1 MINFFKL
8 NIKDTILEN
17 QYNLKNK
24 KIRIILV
31 YDPKKIYFEINNITD
46 FNDNKTIMLLPI
58 FNFEIKKYNK
68 KNKFYTYAGFIFDHK
83 YEYSIISK
91 DYCIILAEIDNNE
104 KVNYSMECV
113 KEFDKIPTI
122 KIFSKEV

>member
-1 MINFFKL
+1 MVNFFKL
-8 NIKDTILEN
+8 NIENKILEN

-58 FNFEIKKYNK
+58 FNFEIKKYNFEHKFLTNDIDLLSVNDK
-68 KNKFYTYAGFIFDHK
+68 KIRVIYLFKMLTYSLFTYD
-83 YEYSIISK
+83 
-91 DYCIILAEIDNNE
+91 
-104 KVNYSMECV
+104 
-113 KEFDKIPTI
+113 
-122 KIFSKEV
+122 

>member
-8 NIKDTILEN
+8 NIENKILEN

-46 FNDNKTIMLLPI
+46 FNNNKTIMLLPI
-58 FNFEIKKYNK
+58 FNFEIKKYNFEH
-68 KNKFYTYAGFIFDHK
+68 KFLTNDIDLLHINDKEIRIIYLFKMLTYSLFTYD
-83 YEYSIISK
+83 
-91 DYCIILAEIDNNE
+91 
-104 KVNYSMECV
+104 
-113 KEFDKIPTI
+113 
-122 KIFSKEV
+122 

>member
-8 NIKDTILEN
+8 NIEDKILEN

-58 FNFEIKKYNK
+58 FNFKIKEYNFEHKFLTNDIDLLHVNDKEIRVIYLFKML
-68 KNKFYTYAGFIFDHK
+68 TYSLFTYD
-83 YEYSIISK
+83 
-91 DYCIILAEIDNNE
+91 
-104 KVNYSMECV
+104 
-113 KEFDKIPTI
+113 
-122 KIFSKEV
+122 

>member
-8 NIKDTILEN
+8 NIENKILEN

-31 YDPKKIYFEINNITD
+31 YDLKKIYFEINNITD

-58 FNFEIKKYNK
+58 FNFEIKKYNFEH
-68 KNKFYTYAGFIFDHK
+68 KFLTNDIDLLHVNDKEIRIIYLFKMLTYSLFTYD
-83 YEYSIISK
+83 
-91 DYCIILAEIDNNE
+91 
-104 KVNYSMECV
+104 
-113 KEFDKIPTI
+113 
-122 KIFSKEV
+122 

>member
-8 NIKDTILEN
+8 NIENKILEN

-31 YDPKKIYFEINNITD
+31 YDPKKIYFEINNIMD

-58 FNFEIKKYNK
+58 FNFEIKEYNFEH
-68 KNKFYTYAGFIFDHK
+68 KFLINDIDLLFVNDK
-83 YEYSIISK
+83 
-91 DYCIILAEIDNNE
+91 EI
-104 KVNYSMECV
+104 
-113 KEFDKIPTI
+113 
-122 KIFSKEV
+122 

>member
-8 NIKDTILEN
+8 NIKDEILEN

-58 FNFEIKKYNK
+58 FNFEIKKYNFEH
-68 KNKFYTYAGFIFDHK
+68 KFLTNDIDLLHVNDKEIRIIYLFKMLTYSLFTYD
-83 YEYSIISK
+83 
-91 DYCIILAEIDNNE
+91 
-104 KVNYSMECV
+104 
-113 KEFDKIPTI
+113 
-122 KIFSKEV
+122 

>member
-8 NIKDTILEN
+8 NIEDKILEN

-31 YDPKKIYFEINNITD
+31 YDPKKIYFEINNIID

-58 FNFEIKKYNK
+58 FNFEIKKYNFEH
-68 KNKFYTYAGFIFDHK
+68 KFLTNDIDLLFVNDKEIQVIYLFKILTYSLFTYD
-83 YEYSIISK
+83 
-91 DYCIILAEIDNNE
+91 
-104 KVNYSMECV
+104 
-113 KEFDKIPTI
+113 
-122 KIFSKEV
+122 

>member
-1 MINFFKL
+1 MVNFFKL
-8 NIKDTILEN
+8 NIEDKILEN

-58 FNFEIKKYNK
+58 FNFEIKKYNFEH
-68 KNKFYTYAGFIFDHK
+68 KFLTNDINLLSVNDKEIRVIYLFKMLTYSLFIYD
-83 YEYSIISK
+83 
-91 DYCIILAEIDNNE
+91 
-104 KVNYSMECV
+104 
-113 KEFDKIPTI
+113 
-122 KIFSKEV
+122 

>member
-8 NIKDTILEN
+8 NIENKILEN

-46 FNDNKTIMLLPI
+46 FNDNKTIMLLHI
-58 FNFEIKKYNK
+58 FNFEIKEYNFEH
-68 KNKFYTYAGFIFDHK
+68 KFLTNDIDLLFVNDKEIQVIYLFKMLTYSLFTYD
-83 YEYSIISK
+83 
-91 DYCIILAEIDNNE
+91 
-104 KVNYSMECV
+104 
-113 KEFDKIPTI
+113 
-122 KIFSKEV
+122 

>member
-8 NIKDTILEN
+8 NIEDKILEN

-58 FNFEIKKYNK
+58 FNFEIKKYNFEHKFITNDIDLLSVNDK
-68 KNKFYTYAGFIFDHK
+68 KIRVIYLFKMLIYSLFTYD
-83 YEYSIISK
+83 
-91 DYCIILAEIDNNE
+91 
-104 KVNYSMECV
+104 
-113 KEFDKIPTI
+113 
-122 KIFSKEV
+122 